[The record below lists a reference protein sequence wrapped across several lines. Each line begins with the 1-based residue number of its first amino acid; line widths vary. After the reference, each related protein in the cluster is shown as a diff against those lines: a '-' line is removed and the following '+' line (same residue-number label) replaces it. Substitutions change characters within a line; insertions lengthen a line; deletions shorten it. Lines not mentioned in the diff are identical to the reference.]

1 MGILING
8 KYYKN
13 PEDAPKDASPV
24 VGSQLQ
30 SYNLESQAQKHD
42 MELIQPYLGDGS
54 PNPDFITNTTK
65 NSLAKFPPI
74 CLKKA
79 TKKRKLAQ

>member
-1 MGILING
+1 MGILLNG

-13 PEDAPKDASPV
+13 IKDAPSRAKAV

-42 MELIQPYLGDGS
+42 MDLIQPYLGDGS
-54 PNPDFITNTTK
+54 PNPDFIK
-65 NSLAKFPPI
+65 YYPKEAKEYGMVV
-74 CLKKA
+74 
-79 TKKRKLAQ
+79 